1 MPSGHIHDMKEL
13 REIAERNI
21 RELLDLALKIFHK
34 DRELARRYVDMAFR
48 IAMKTRTRIPK
59 EYKRLVCRKCR
70 NLLIPGVNCR
80 VRLQPRRE
88 PHVVVTCLNCGRI
101 VRYLIKR
108 RRKSSMEPL
117 TETKS

>member
-1 MPSGHIHDMKEL
+1 MKEL
-13 REIAERNI
+13 REIAKRNI
-21 RELLDLALKIFHK
+21 KELLELALKIFHK
-34 DRELARRYVDMAFR
+34 DRGLAKRYVDMAFR

-59 EYKRLVCRKCR
+59 EYKCFVCRKCR

-88 PHVVVTCLNCGRI
+88 PHIVVTCLNCGRI

-108 RRKSSMEPL
+108 KQKVSISG
-117 TETKS
+117 